1 MKSFIAACIIAIVIA
16 VGGAV
21 VLEGFQ
27 EPASEAFSTTSTR
40 V

>member
-1 MKSFIAACIIAIVIA
+1 MKSFIAACVIAVVIA

-21 VLEGFQ
+21 VLERFQ
-27 EPASEAFSTTSTR
+27 EPAAQAFSTTSTR